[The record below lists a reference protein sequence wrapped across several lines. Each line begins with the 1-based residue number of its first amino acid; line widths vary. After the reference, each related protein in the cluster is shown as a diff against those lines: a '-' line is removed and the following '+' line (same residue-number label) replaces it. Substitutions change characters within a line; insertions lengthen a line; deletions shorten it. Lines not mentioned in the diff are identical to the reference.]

1 MLKKLKEGFKKSRNF
16 ITNGIENLF
25 SGKKIEQST
34 YEQLEELLISADFGV
49 NITSR
54 LIEGVEKK
62 IKRIGSN
69 TPESVKTCLKEEIL
83 DILSIKERPLNIVNG
98 LSVIMVIGVNGVG
111 KTTTIGKLA
120 FRFKNMG
127 KKVILSA
134 ADTFRAAAIEQLIIL
149 GDRIG
154 VPVIKQSA
162 GSDPAA
168 VVFDSLHASLSR
180 GADILIIDT
189 AGRLHTKI
197 NLMEELKKI
206 NRVIKREI
214 SDAPHEIFLILDAT
228 TGQNAI
234 FQASMFNEALGV
246 TGIILAKMDGTSKG
260 GIVVDIVNR
269 LNIPVR
275 YIGIGEGIEDLVDF
289 NQKDFLDAIF
299 D

>member
-1 MLKKLKEGFKKSRNF
+1 VLKKLKEGFKKSRNF